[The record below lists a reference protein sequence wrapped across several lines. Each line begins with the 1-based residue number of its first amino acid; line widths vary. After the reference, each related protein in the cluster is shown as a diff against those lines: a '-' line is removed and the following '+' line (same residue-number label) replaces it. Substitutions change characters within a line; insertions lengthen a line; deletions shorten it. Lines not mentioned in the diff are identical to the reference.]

1 MKQPIVYTTHLTS
14 DSSTSGPEAAS
25 SGDVGWTQETS
36 LQGTEA
42 LSSGP
47 SSLTFPS
54 PGTFQ
59 NHKITN
65 QD

>member
-14 DSSTSGPEAAS
+14 DSSTSGPEAVS
-25 SGDVGWTQETS
+25 SGAMDLPHENS
-36 LQGTEA
+36 LQATEA
-42 LSSGP
+42 SSSGP
-47 SSLTFPS
+47 SILAFPS

>member
-14 DSSTSGPEAAS
+14 DSSTSGPEAVS
-25 SGDVGWTQETS
+25 SGATGSTHENA
-36 LQGTEA
+36 LQATEA
-42 LSSGP
+42 SSSGP
-47 SSLTFPS
+47 SILAFPS
-54 PGTFQ
+54 PGTLQ